1 MSKTATVTARIQP
14 EVKQAAESV
23 FSHLGLTASQA
34 ITLFYRQVELH
45 GGLPFDV
52 RLPGLITREAIRQA
66 VSGEGLETLDSV
78 DDLFADLDA

>member
-14 EVKQAAESV
+14 DVKQAAESV

-52 RLPGLITREAIRQA
+52 RLPNTTTREAIRQA
-66 VSGEGLETLDSV
+66 VNGEGLGSFDSV
-78 DDLFADLDA
+78 DDLFADLGA

>member
-14 EVKQAAESV
+14 DVKQAAESV

-45 GGLPFDV
+45 GGLPFEV
-52 RLPGLITREAIRQA
+52 RLPGATTREAIRQA
-66 VSGEGLETLDSV
+66 TSGETLETFGSV
-78 DDLFADLDA
+78 DDLVADLGA